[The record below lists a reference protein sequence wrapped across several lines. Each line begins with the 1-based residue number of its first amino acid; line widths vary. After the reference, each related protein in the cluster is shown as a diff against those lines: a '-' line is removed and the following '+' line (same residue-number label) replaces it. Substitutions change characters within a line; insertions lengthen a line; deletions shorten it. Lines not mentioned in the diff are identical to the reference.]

1 MSVGNN
7 LRKYLQVG
15 NRACAPA
22 VGIPGLGLREVE
34 KVSQGAYGT
43 VYKASFNNTGRR
55 IAYKKIIGNSNTKNG
70 QQQIAGAEFEFKVA
84 KKLKAN
90 GFDFVPEMYLYK
102 VCGGTTGYLY
112 MEYLDGPDFNKWMK
126 TSPSV
131 DKVRSVLTQVAVNL
145 MKIRSKIRGF
155 RHHDLHS
162 GNVIVQN
169 VPQAD
174 ITWTVDGKTYKRS
187 NEGVSVTFID
197 FGMSTMPDIPNP
209 WINNGG
215 FQNYGINKKRSHY
228 MFDIHLF
235 MNKGVYTQIK
245 YSNKNTKKYRE
256 VTRFI
261 EDVFPKSYL
270 VKNSDN
276 VSGHGIKLGRTHDKL
291 PKFENILSHS
301 FLTGV
306 PNMNAVKAFNKNM
319 TSKLPT
325 IGTKSKTKMLTKNY
339 VVNKLGAKPKNTI
352 KLPRSSS
359 ARVQRML
366 NSMNMG
372 KKASTKP
379 RAPPLPSLGRK
390 TKPKANNTKPK
401 ANNTRYQR
409 MLASMAGK
417 PPRHP

>member
-15 NRACAPA
+15 NRACAP
-22 VGIPGLGLREVE
+22 VPLTLRQVE

-55 IAYKKIIGNSNTKNG
+55 IAYKRITGNSNTKNG
-70 QQQIAGAEFEFKVA
+70 QEQIAGAEFEYKVA
-84 KKLKAN
+84 KKLKAS

-102 VCGGTTGYLY
+102 VCYGTTGYLY
-112 MEYLDGPDFNKWMK
+112 MEYLEGPDFNKWMK

-169 VPQAD
+169 VPRAD
-174 ITWTVDGKTYKRS
+174 ITWTVGGKTYKRS

-245 YSNKNTKKYRE
+245 YSNT
-256 VTRFI
+256 
-261 EDVFPKSYL
+261 
-270 VKNSDN
+270 
-276 VSGHGIKLGRTHDKL
+276 
-291 PKFENILSHS
+291 
-301 FLTGV
+301 
-306 PNMNAVKAFNKNM
+306 
-319 TSKLPT
+319 
-325 IGTKSKTKMLTKNY
+325 
-339 VVNKLGAKPKNTI
+339 
-352 KLPRSSS
+352 
-359 ARVQRML
+359 AR
-366 NSMNMG
+366 
-372 KKASTKP
+372 
-379 RAPPLPSLGRK
+379 
-390 TKPKANNTKPK
+390 
-401 ANNTRYQR
+401 
-409 MLASMAGK
+409 
-417 PPRHP
+417 

>member
-7 LRKYLQVG
+7 LRKVLQVG
-15 NRACAPA
+15 NRACNP
-22 VGIPGLGLREVE
+22 VPLTLRYVD

-55 IAYKKIIGNSNTKNG
+55 IAYKKIIGNSG
-70 QQQIAGAEFEFKVA
+70 QIAGAEFEYKVA
-84 KKLKAN
+84 KKLKAS

-102 VCGGTTGYLY
+102 ICDFSHAYLY

-162 GNVIVQN
+162 GNVIIQN
-169 VPQAD
+169 VPRAD
-174 ITWTVDGKTYKRS
+174 ITWKVDGKTYKRS

-215 FQNYGINKKRSHY
+215 FRNYGINKKRSHY

-245 YSNKNTKKYRE
+245 YSNKNTQKYRE
-256 VTRFI
+256 VMRFI

-270 VKNSDN
+270 VKNSN
-276 VSGHGIKLGRTHDKL
+276 NISSYGIKLGRTHDKL

-306 PNMNAVKAFNKNM
+306 PNMNTVKSFNQKM
-319 TSKLPT
+319 TSKLPK
-325 IGTKSKTKMLTKNY
+325 IITKKY
-339 VVNKLGAKPKNTI
+339 VAEKLGAKPKNTI

-359 ARVQRML
+359 ARVQRMY
-366 NSMNMG
+366 NSMNAG

-379 RAPPLPSLGRK
+379 RAPPRPSLGRK

-401 ANNTRYQR
+401 ANTPKARNPPRRTTYQR
-409 MLASMAGK
+409 MLASMARK

>member
-15 NRACAPA
+15 NRACAP
-22 VGIPGLGLREVE
+22 VPLTLRQVE
-34 KVSQGAYGT
+34 KVGGGTYGD

-55 IAYKKIIGNSNTKNG
+55 IAYKKITGNSNTKNG
-70 QQQIAGAEFEFKVA
+70 QEKGAEFEFKVA
-84 KKLKAN
+84 KKLKAS

-102 VCGGTTGYLY
+102 VCYGTTGYLY
-112 MEYLDGPDFNKWMK
+112 MEYLDGADFNKWMK

-145 MKIRSKIRGF
+145 MKIRSKIREF

-169 VPQAD
+169 VPRAD

-197 FGMSTMPDIPNP
+197 FGMSTMPGIPNP

-215 FQNYGINKKRSHY
+215 FRNYGINKKRSHY

-235 MNKGVYTQIK
+235 MNKAVYTQIK

-256 VTRFI
+256 VMRFI

-291 PKFENILSHS
+291 PKFKNILSHS

-319 TSKLPT
+319 TSKLPK
-325 IGTKSKTKMLTKNY
+325 IGTKMLTKNNATKALG
-339 VVNKLGAKPKNTI
+339 VKLKT
-352 KLPRSSS
+352 SS
-359 ARVQRML
+359 ARVQRMY
-366 NSMNMG
+366 NSMNVG
-372 KKASTKP
+372 KKASTRQKA
-379 RAPPLPSLGRK
+379 RTGKPPLPPRGK

-401 ANNTRYQR
+401 STNTRYQR
-409 MLASMAGK
+409 MLASMAR
-417 PPRHP
+417 P

>member
-15 NRACAPA
+15 NRACAP
-22 VGIPGLGLREVE
+22 VPLTLRQVE
-34 KVSQGAYGT
+34 KVGGGTYGD

-55 IAYKKIIGNSNTKNG
+55 IAYKKITGNSNTKNG
-70 QQQIAGAEFEFKVA
+70 QEKGAEFEFKVA
-84 KKLKAN
+84 KKLKAS

-102 VCGGTTGYLY
+102 VCYGTTGYLY
-112 MEYLDGPDFNKWMK
+112 MEYLDGADFNKWMK

-145 MKIRSKIRGF
+145 MKIRSKIREF

-169 VPQAD
+169 VPRAD

-197 FGMSTMPDIPNP
+197 FGMSTMPGIPNP

-215 FQNYGINKKRSHY
+215 FRNYGINKKRSHY

-256 VTRFI
+256 VMRFI

-291 PKFENILSHS
+291 PKFKNILSHS

-319 TSKLPT
+319 TSKLPK
-325 IGTKSKTKMLTKNY
+325 IGTKMLTKNNATKALG
-339 VVNKLGAKPKNTI
+339 VKLKT
-352 KLPRSSS
+352 SS
-359 ARVQRML
+359 ARVQRMY
-366 NSMNMG
+366 NSMNVG
-372 KKASTKP
+372 KKASTKQKA
-379 RAPPLPSLGRK
+379 RTGKPPLPPRGK

-401 ANNTRYQR
+401 STNTRYQR
-409 MLASMAGK
+409 MLASMAR
-417 PPRHP
+417 P

>member
-15 NRACAPA
+15 NRACAP
-22 VGIPGLGLREVE
+22 VPLTLRQVE
-34 KVSQGAYGT
+34 KVSEGAYGT

-55 IAYKKIIGNSNTKNG
+55 IAYKKITGNKNKNG
-70 QQQIAGAEFEFKVA
+70 QEKIAGAEFEFKVA
-84 KKLKAN
+84 KKLKAS

-102 VCGGTTGYLY
+102 ICYGTTGLLY
-112 MEYLDGPDFNKWMK
+112 MEYLDGADFNKWMK

-145 MKIRSKIRGF
+145 MKIRSKIREF

-169 VPQAD
+169 VPRAD

-197 FGMSTMPDIPNP
+197 FGMSTMPGIPNP

-215 FQNYGINKKRSHY
+215 FRNYGINKKRSHY
-228 MFDIHLF
+228 MFDIHLL
-235 MNKGVYTQIK
+235 MNKAVYTQIK
-245 YSNKNTKKYRE
+245 YSNKNTQKYRE
-256 VTRFI
+256 VMRFI

-291 PKFENILSHS
+291 PKFKNILSHS

-319 TSKLPT
+319 TSKLPK
-325 IGTKSKTKMLTKNY
+325 IGTKSKTKMLSKNNATKALG
-339 VVNKLGAKPKNTI
+339 VKLKT
-352 KLPRSSS
+352 SS
-359 ARVQRML
+359 ARVQRMY
-366 NSMNMG
+366 NSMNVG
-372 KKASTKP
+372 KKASTRQKA
-379 RAPPLPSLGRK
+379 RTGKPPLPPLGGK

-401 ANNTRYQR
+401 STNTRYQR
-409 MLASMAGK
+409 MLASMAR
-417 PPRHP
+417 P

>member
-15 NRACAPA
+15 NRACTP
-22 VGIPGLGLREVE
+22 VPLTLRNVN
-34 KVSQGAYGT
+34 KVSQGAYGE
-43 VYKASFNNTGRR
+43 VYKARFNNTGRR
-55 IAYKKIIGNSNTKNG
+55 IAYKKIIGNSG
-70 QQQIAGAEFEFKVA
+70 QIAGAEFEYKVA
-84 KKLKAN
+84 KKLKAS

-102 VCGGTTGYLY
+102 ICGGTHGYLY

-162 GNVIVQN
+162 GNVIIQN
-169 VPQAD
+169 VPRAD

-215 FQNYGINKKRSHY
+215 FRNYGINKKRSHY

-245 YSNKNTKKYRE
+245 YSNKNTQKYRE
-256 VTRFI
+256 VMRFI

-270 VKNSDN
+270 VKNSN
-276 VSGHGIKLGRTHDKL
+276 NISSYGIKLGRTHDKL

-306 PNMNAVKAFNKNM
+306 PNMNTVKSFNQKM
-319 TSKLPT
+319 TSKLP
-325 IGTKSKTKMLTKNY
+325 
-339 VVNKLGAKPKNTI
+339 
-352 KLPRSSS
+352 
-359 ARVQRML
+359 
-366 NSMNMG
+366 
-372 KKASTKP
+372 
-379 RAPPLPSLGRK
+379 
-390 TKPKANNTKPK
+390 
-401 ANNTRYQR
+401 
-409 MLASMAGK
+409 
-417 PPRHP
+417 

>member
-15 NRACAPA
+15 NRACAP
-22 VGIPGLGLREVE
+22 VPLTLRQVE
-34 KVSQGAYGT
+34 KVGGGTYGD

-55 IAYKKIIGNSNTKNG
+55 IAYKKITGNSNTKNG
-70 QQQIAGAEFEFKVA
+70 QEKGAEFEYKVA
-84 KKLKAN
+84 KKLKAS

-102 VCGGTTGYLY
+102 VCYGTTGYLY
-112 MEYLDGPDFNKWMK
+112 MEYLDGADFNKWMK

-145 MKIRSKIRGF
+145 MKIRSKIREF

-169 VPQAD
+169 VPRAD

-197 FGMSTMPDIPNP
+197 FGMSTMPGIPNP

-215 FQNYGINKKRSHY
+215 FRNYGINKKRSHY

-235 MNKGVYTQIK
+235 MNKAVYTQIK

-256 VTRFI
+256 VMRFI

-291 PKFENILSHS
+291 PKFKNILSHS

-319 TSKLPT
+319 TSKLPK
-325 IGTKSKTKMLTKNY
+325 IGTKMLTKNNATKALG
-339 VVNKLGAKPKNTI
+339 VKLKT
-352 KLPRSSS
+352 SS
-359 ARVQRML
+359 ARVQRMY
-366 NSMNMG
+366 NSMNVG
-372 KKASTKP
+372 KKASTKQKA
-379 RAPPLPSLGRK
+379 RTGKPPLPPRGK

-401 ANNTRYQR
+401 STNTRYQR
-409 MLASMAGK
+409 MLASMAR
-417 PPRHP
+417 P

>member
-15 NRACAPA
+15 NRACAP
-22 VGIPGLGLREVE
+22 VPLTLRQVE

-55 IAYKKIIGNSNTKNG
+55 IAYKKIIGNSG
-70 QQQIAGAEFEFKVA
+70 QIAGAEFEYKVA
-84 KKLKAN
+84 KKLKAS

-102 VCGGTTGYLY
+102 ICGGTHGYLY
-112 MEYLDGPDFNKWMK
+112 MEYLDGADFNKWMK

-169 VPQAD
+169 VPRAD

-197 FGMSTMPDIPNP
+197 FGMSTMPGIPNP

-256 VTRFI
+256 VMRFI

-291 PKFENILSHS
+291 PKFKNILSHS

-319 TSKLPT
+319 TSKLPK
-325 IGTKSKTKMLTKNY
+325 IGTKSKTKMLTKNNATKALG
-339 VVNKLGAKPKNTI
+339 VKLKT
-352 KLPRSSS
+352 SS
-359 ARVQRML
+359 ARVQRMY
-366 NSMNMG
+366 NSMNVG

-379 RAPPLPSLGRK
+379 KAPPLPSLGRK

-401 ANNTRYQR
+401 STNTRYQR
-409 MLASMAGK
+409 MLASMARK

>member
-15 NRACAPA
+15 NRACAP
-22 VGIPGLGLREVE
+22 VPLTLRQVE
-34 KVSQGAYGT
+34 KVGGGTYGD

-55 IAYKKIIGNSNTKNG
+55 IAYKKITGNSNTKNG
-70 QQQIAGAEFEFKVA
+70 QEKGAEFEYKVA
-84 KKLKAN
+84 KKLKAS

-102 VCGGTTGYLY
+102 VCYGTTGYLY
-112 MEYLDGPDFNKWMK
+112 MEYLDGADFNKWMK

-145 MKIRSKIRGF
+145 MKIRSKIREF

-162 GNVIVQN
+162 GNVIIQN
-169 VPQAD
+169 VPRAD
-174 ITWTVDGKTYKRS
+174 ITWKADGKTYKRS

-197 FGMSTMPDIPNP
+197 FGMSTMPGIPNP

-215 FQNYGINKKRSHY
+215 FRNYGINKKRSHY

-235 MNKGVYTQIK
+235 MNKAVYTQIK

-256 VTRFI
+256 VMRFI

-291 PKFENILSHS
+291 PKFKNILSHS

-319 TSKLPT
+319 TSKLPK
-325 IGTKSKTKMLTKNY
+325 IGTKMLTKNNATKALG
-339 VVNKLGAKPKNTI
+339 VKLKT
-352 KLPRSSS
+352 SS
-359 ARVQRML
+359 ARVQRMY
-366 NSMNMG
+366 NSMNVG
-372 KKASTKP
+372 KKASTRQKA
-379 RAPPLPSLGRK
+379 RTGKPPLPP
-390 TKPKANNTKPK
+390 KPKANNTKPK
-401 ANNTRYQR
+401 STNTRYQR
-409 MLASMAGK
+409 MLASMAR
-417 PPRHP
+417 P

>member
-7 LRKYLQVG
+7 LRKYLQVD
-15 NRACAPA
+15 NRACRP
-22 VGIPGLGLREVE
+22 VPLTLRNVD

-55 IAYKKIIGNSNTKNG
+55 IAYKKIFGNSG
-70 QQQIAGAEFEFKVA
+70 QIAGAEFEYKVA
-84 KKLKAN
+84 KKLKAS

-102 VCGGTTGYLY
+102 ICDGTMGILY
-112 MEYLDGPDFNKWMK
+112 MEYLDGADFNKWMK

-169 VPQAD
+169 VPRAD

-215 FQNYGINKKRSHY
+215 FRNYGINKKRSHY

-245 YSNKNTKKYRE
+245 YSNKNTQKYRE
-256 VTRFI
+256 VMRFI

-270 VKNSDN
+270 VKNSN
-276 VSGHGIKLGRTHDKL
+276 NISSYGIKLGRTHDKL

-306 PNMNAVKAFNKNM
+306 PNMN
-319 TSKLPT
+319 TELPK
-325 IGTKSKTKMLTKNY
+325 IITKKY
-339 VVNKLGAKPKNTI
+339 VAKKLGAKPKNTI

-359 ARVQRML
+359 ARVQRMY
-366 NSMNMG
+366 NSMNVG

-379 RAPPLPSLGRK
+379 RAPPPPSLGRK
-390 TKPKANNTKPK
+390 TKPKANNTKPKANNTKPK

-409 MLASMAGK
+409 MLASMARK

>member
-15 NRACAPA
+15 NRACAP
-22 VGIPGLGLREVE
+22 VPLTLRQVE

-55 IAYKKIIGNSNTKNG
+55 IAYKKIIGNPNTKNG
-70 QQQIAGAEFEFKVA
+70 QEQIAGAEFEYKVA
-84 KKLKAN
+84 KKLRAS

-102 VCGGTTGYLY
+102 VCYGGLGYLY

-169 VPQAD
+169 VPRAD
-174 ITWTVDGKTYKRS
+174 ITWTVNGKTYKRS

-306 PNMNAVKAFNKNM
+306 PNMNTVKAFNKNM
-319 TSKLPT
+319 TSKLPK
-325 IGTKSKTKMLTKNY
+325 IITKNY
-339 VVNKLGAKPKNTI
+339 VAKKLGAKPKNAI

-359 ARVQRML
+359 ARVQSMY
-366 NSMNMG
+366 NSMNVG

-379 RAPPLPSLGRK
+379 RAPPRPSLGRK

-401 ANNTRYQR
+401 STNTRYQR
-409 MLASMAGK
+409 MLASMARK

>member
-7 LRKYLQVG
+7 LRKYLRVG

-22 VGIPGLGLREVE
+22 AGIPGLGLQQVE
-34 KVSQGAYGT
+34 KVSKGTYGT

-55 IAYKKIIGNSNTKNG
+55 IAYKKINAGNSNTKNG
-70 QQQIAGAEFEFKVA
+70 QEKIAGAEFEYKVA
-84 KKLKAN
+84 KRLKAS

-102 VCGGTTGYLY
+102 VCYGTTGYLY
-112 MEYLDGPDFNKWMK
+112 MEYLDGADFNKWMK

-131 DKVRSVLTQVAVNL
+131 DKVRSVLIQVAVNL

-169 VPQAD
+169 VPRAD
-174 ITWTVDGKTYKRS
+174 ITWKADGKTYKRS

-197 FGMSTMPDIPNP
+197 FGMSTMPGIPNP

-215 FQNYGINKKRSHY
+215 FQNYGVNSKRSHY

-245 YSNKNTKKYRE
+245 YSNKNTQKYRE

-291 PKFENILSHS
+291 PKFKNILSHS

-306 PNMNAVKAFNKNM
+306 PNMNAVSKFNKNM
-319 TSKLPT
+319 TSKLPK
-325 IGTKSKTKMLTKNY
+325 IGTKSKTKMLTKNNATKALG
-339 VVNKLGAKPKNTI
+339 VKLT
-352 KLPRSSS
+352 
-359 ARVQRML
+359 
-366 NSMNMG
+366 
-372 KKASTKP
+372 
-379 RAPPLPSLGRK
+379 
-390 TKPKANNTKPK
+390 NTKPK
-401 ANNTRYQR
+401 ATNTRYQR
-409 MLASMAGK
+409 MLASMAQK

>member
-7 LRKYLQVG
+7 LRKYLQVK

-22 VGIPGLGLREVE
+22 VGIPGLGLRQVE
-34 KVSQGAYGT
+34 KVSKGTYGT

-55 IAYKKIIGNSNTKNG
+55 IAYKKITGNKNKNG
-70 QQQIAGAEFEFKVA
+70 QEKIAGAEFEFKVA
-84 KKLKAN
+84 KKLKAS

-102 VCGGTTGYLY
+102 ICGGTTGYLY
-112 MEYLDGPDFNKWMK
+112 MEYLDGADFNKWMK

-131 DKVRSVLTQVAVNL
+131 DKVRSVLIQVAVNL
-145 MKIRSKIRGF
+145 MKIRSKIQGF

-169 VPQAD
+169 VPRAD
-174 ITWTVDGKTYKRS
+174 ITWKVDGKTYKRS

-197 FGMSTMPDIPNP
+197 FGMSTMPGIPNP

-215 FQNYGINKKRSHY
+215 FQNYGVNSKRSHY

-245 YSNKNTKKYRE
+245 YSNKNTQKYRE

-291 PKFENILSHS
+291 PKFKNILSHS

-306 PNMNAVKAFNKNM
+306 PNMNAVSKFNKNM
-319 TSKLPT
+319 TSKLPK
-325 IGTKSKTKMLTKNY
+325 IGTKSKTKMLTKNNATKALG
-339 VVNKLGAKPKNTI
+339 VKLKT
-352 KLPRSSS
+352 SS
-359 ARVQRML
+359 ARVQRMY
-366 NSMNMG
+366 NSMNVG
-372 KKASTKP
+372 EKASTKP
-379 RAPPLPSLGRK
+379 KAPPLPPLGGK
-390 TKPKANNTKPK
+390 TKPKANTKPK
-401 ANNTRYQR
+401 SKSTNTRYQR
-409 MLASMAGK
+409 MLASMARK

>member
-15 NRACAPA
+15 NRACAP
-22 VGIPGLGLREVE
+22 VPLTLRQVE

-43 VYKASFNNTGRR
+43 VYKAIFNNTGRR
-55 IAYKKIIGNSNTKNG
+55 IAYKKIIGNPNTKNG
-70 QQQIAGAEFEFKVA
+70 QEQIAGAEFEYKVA
-84 KKLKAN
+84 KKLKAS

-102 VCGGTTGYLY
+102 VCYGGLGYLY

-169 VPQAD
+169 VPRAD

-215 FQNYGINKKRSHY
+215 FKNYGINKKRSHY

-235 MNKGVYTQIK
+235 MNKAVYTQIK

-261 EDVFPKSYL
+261 EDVFPKSYI
-270 VKNSDN
+270 VKNSNN
-276 VSGHGIKLGRTHDKL
+276 VSSYGIKLGRTHDKL

-306 PNMNAVKAFNKNM
+306 PNMNTVKSFNQKM
-319 TSKLPT
+319 TSKLPK
-325 IGTKSKTKMLTKNY
+325 IITKNY
-339 VVNKLGAKPKNTI
+339 VAKKLGAKPKNTI

-359 ARVQRML
+359 ARVQ
-366 NSMNMG
+366 NVG

-409 MLASMAGK
+409 MLASMARK

>member
-15 NRACAPA
+15 NRACAP
-22 VGIPGLGLREVE
+22 VPLTLRQVE
-34 KVSQGAYGT
+34 KVGGGTYGD

-55 IAYKKIIGNSNTKNG
+55 IAYKKITGNSNTKNG
-70 QQQIAGAEFEFKVA
+70 QEKGAEFEFKVA
-84 KKLKAN
+84 KKLKAS

-102 VCGGTTGYLY
+102 VCYGTTGYLY
-112 MEYLDGPDFNKWMK
+112 MEYLDGADFNKWMK

-145 MKIRSKIRGF
+145 MKIRSKIREF

-162 GNVIVQN
+162 GNVIIQN
-169 VPQAD
+169 VPRAD
-174 ITWTVDGKTYKRS
+174 ITWKADGKTYKRS

-197 FGMSTMPDIPNP
+197 FGMSTMPGIPNP

-215 FQNYGINKKRSHY
+215 FRNYGINKKRSHY

-235 MNKGVYTQIK
+235 MNKAVYTQIK

-256 VTRFI
+256 VMRFI

-291 PKFENILSHS
+291 PKFKNILSHS

-319 TSKLPT
+319 TSKLPK
-325 IGTKSKTKMLTKNY
+325 IGTKMLTKNNATKALG
-339 VVNKLGAKPKNTI
+339 VKLKT
-352 KLPRSSS
+352 SS
-359 ARVQRML
+359 ARVQRMY
-366 NSMNMG
+366 NSMNVG
-372 KKASTKP
+372 KKASTRQKA
-379 RAPPLPSLGRK
+379 RTGKPPLPPLGGK

-401 ANNTRYQR
+401 STNTRYQR
-409 MLASMAGK
+409 MLAR
-417 PPRHP
+417 P